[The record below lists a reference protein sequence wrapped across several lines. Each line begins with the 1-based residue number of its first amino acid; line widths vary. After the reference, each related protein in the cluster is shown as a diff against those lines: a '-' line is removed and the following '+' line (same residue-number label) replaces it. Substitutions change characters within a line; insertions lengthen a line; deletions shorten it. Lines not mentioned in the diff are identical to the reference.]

1 MTENRK
7 YSEFFAI
14 DESYYPEINPNSI
27 RSKKIEWNQTFP
39 HETFIK
45 FMDSAARMIER
56 KDPHSIWVE
65 GSFGTGKS
73 RTMWAL
79 QCLLSCSEEE
89 LKEYF
94 DRYSIQL
101 EDKSDLLG
109 KLLSFKRDAN
119 KKILTLSRYDS
130 GEIDSI
136 QRLITAIYDTISE
149 ALVQNGYDTGG
160 ASLREIVADWL
171 EKPKNSTVF
180 DVYRDQEPYNKY
192 ASFQGKS
199 ASQIARE
206 LRQPPE
212 KDDEGKTPTDELLE
226 NVLTLADQEG
236 LKILNFQM
244 KDLKAWLAEVIAK
257 NNLKA
262 IVFFWDEFT
271 SFFKK
276 NKDSLDVFQSL
287 VELSSESP
295 FYLVIATH
303 QTGAFISKAERDDK
317 KGPFMALYDRFT
329 HIDIELPDN
338 VAFDLIAE
346 AMKIKPNSQKEYE
359 TLTYDINSWVMN
371 ARKDVCASYSKS
383 PKDRE
388 RNEKTLQNLVP
399 IHPVSALLLKH
410 IATEFASNQRS
421 MFNFIKND
429 DADNLQAFQWFINT
443 HSPEQGEILTV
454 DFLWNFFYEKGSDD
468 HGSGVG
474 KSNLDF
480 IIAAILDV
488 YPRYEDKLHTTEEKR
503 VLKCVLMM
511 QAISRKINNSN
522 GLLRPIDVNIMR
534 AFQGDFS
541 IQNNVQ
547 AILEKLVNA
556 KILVKMEDKKDGKT
570 RVEYI
575 ASVMAGDGTKI
586 DEIIERIRNEIFTST
601 LLREGDI
608 NDGAFGFN
616 LSLRSRYNF
625 EIASANN
632 FKVQANRL
640 ATTTPEYKIPALFC
654 FARDEVEQNEL
665 GKLLAQATQVEEWKN
680 IVFIDASEALVGE
693 ERFEE
698 YLSQAAQEEYWRPTD
713 PKTSDSKG
721 EQKRAILTDWKKD
734 ILDGSFRVATQR
746 SGDYRTRCASK
757 KLLEETLVHIVRM
770 QYPLVFDDA
779 KVTEFFFKSTQL
791 AAGAKLGIQQASES
805 SYAEKSIAALL
816 GKVKGVGTYWEIYSD
831 KPISKLKVIV
841 DEFIKQK
848 FESDGRVDI
857 SKIFELLE
865 ENGFMPNNLYAYLTG
880 FLLKEY
886 ADGSKYDYSVGAVG
900 ETAGSMTVDRLGTDI
915 GDCIKQA
922 NTAAKGFKERYI
934 SIMSPGQKRF
944 IEFCN
949 KVFGIT
955 SNKVE
960 HAANNMRN
968 RFKELAPI
976 WCYKALPGA
985 KGLEELLEALAEV
998 ASSRGK
1004 SDAVSSKASL
1014 FGEKLTKDALFNKF
1028 KSLFTAENG
1037 ANGIKAA
1044 LKEYHEG
1051 EIFSLASELG
1061 VSESALVDAVKRRI
1075 SSGEASWLWD
1085 DETGK
1090 QEFDKILLEYKIM
1103 LASAQITVKTMTFKE
1118 CVDQWQDFAWK
1129 LRAPIE
1135 ICKTQAPQLAEF
1147 FDALECIARD
1157 RQLPEDR
1164 REIFLDSL
1172 DRYVEDIKELKGAKI
1187 KGILS
1192 DYCKA
1197 RGLAFG
1203 DSELDSLYGK
1213 LPKESFLLSSVDYQN
1228 QLKDVAAEIAH
1239 NQERVKLLDKWR
1251 ELTETTSPKE
1261 WASMYRTPIIA
1272 LVPKDLQQDA
1282 IRLFNALE
1290 NPAASSAEVKFALE
1304 FISSEP
1310 APKFIEDLK
1319 DQEKREKAF
1328 VATIVGRFEPVV
1340 HDAEALRNY
1349 LYKKGYD
1356 KPNEWIGR
1364 VEGDVKEYARI
1375 QYFETGYEDVKREI
1389 DDMPPQEAKELLKT
1403 LVANNVEVGVSIIAN
1418 KGKLS

>member
-1 MTENRK
+1 MSANRI

-27 RSKKIEWNQTFP
+27 RSKKIAWNQTFP

-45 FMDSAARMIER
+45 FMESAARMIER
-56 KDPHSIWVE
+56 KDPHCIWVE

-89 LKEYF
+89 VKEYF

-109 KLLSFKRDAN
+109 KFVSFKRDN
-119 KKILTLSRYDS
+119 KKILTVSRYDS

-136 QRLITAIYDTISE
+136 QRLITAVYDTVSE

-171 EKPKNSTVF
+171 EKPKNAKVF
-180 DVYRDQEPYNKY
+180 DIYRDQEPYNKY
-192 ASFQGKS
+192 ASFQNKS
-199 ASQIARE
+199 AAQIANE

-212 KDDEGKTPTDELLE
+212 RDDDGKTPTDELLE
-226 NVLTLADQEG
+226 DVLTLADQEG
-236 LKILNFQM
+236 LKILNFKM
-244 KDLKAWLAEVIAK
+244 TDLKAWLAEVITK

-271 SFFKK
+271 SFIKK
-276 NKDSLDVFQSL
+276 NKNSFDVFQSL
-287 VELSSESP
+287 AELSSETP

-303 QTGAFISKAERDDK
+303 QTGAFISQAERSDK

-329 HIDIELPDN
+329 HIEIELPDN

-346 AMKIKPNSQKEYE
+346 AMKIKPSFQKEYE
-359 TLTYDINSWVMN
+359 ELTRDINSGVMN

-383 PKDRE
+383 SKDRE

-410 IATEFASNQRS
+410 IAAEFASNQRS

-443 HSPEQGEILTV
+443 HSPEVGDILTV

-468 HGSGVG
+468 HGGGVG

-503 VLKCVLMM
+503 VLKCALMM
-511 QAISRKINNSN
+511 QAISRKLNN
-522 GLLRPIDVNIMR
+522 GVELLRPTDVNIMR

-570 RVEYI
+570 RVEYT

-586 DEIIERIRNEIFTST
+586 DEIIDRLRGEIFTST

-608 NDGAFGFN
+608 SDAAFAFS
-616 LSLRSRYNF
+616 LALRSRYNF
-625 EIASANN
+625 EVASANN

-640 ATTTPEYKIPALFC
+640 VTTTPDYKIPALLC
-654 FARDEVEQNEL
+654 FARDEAEQNEL
-665 GKLLAQATQVEEWKN
+665 GKQLAQATQVEEWKN
-680 IVFIDASEALVGE
+680 IVFIDASEVVVGE

-713 PKTSDSKG
+713 PKTADSKG
-721 EQKRAILTDWKKD
+721 EQKRAILSDWKKD

-757 KLLEETLVHIVRM
+757 KLLEETLAHVVRM
-770 QYPLVFDDA
+770 QYPYVFDDA
-779 KVTEFFFKSTQL
+779 KVTEFFFKATQL
-791 AAGAKLGIQQASES
+791 PAGAKLGIQQTSES
-805 SYAEKSIAALL
+805 SYAEKSIAALI
-816 GKVKGVGTYWEIYSD
+816 GNVRRVEKYWEICSEE
-831 KPISKLKVIV
+831 PISKLKVIV
-841 DEFIKQK
+841 DDFIKQK

-865 ENGFMPNNLYAYLTG
+865 GHGFMPNNLYAYLTG

-886 ADGSKYDYSVGAVG
+886 SEGSKYDYSVGAVG
-900 ETAGSMTVDRLGTDI
+900 ESAGSMTIERLGTDI

-922 NTAAKGFKERYI
+922 ITPEKKGFKDRYI

-949 KVFGIT
+949 KVFGIS

-960 HAANNMRN
+960 LAANNMRN

-976 WCYKALPGA
+976 WCYKTLSGA
-985 KGLEELLEALAEV
+985 KELGDLLEALAEV

-1028 KSLFTAENG
+1028 KSLFTVENG
-1037 ANGIKAA
+1037 SNGIKAA
-1044 LKEYHEG
+1044 LKEYREG
-1051 EIFSLASELG
+1051 EIFTLASELG

-1085 DETGK
+1085 EETGK

-1103 LASAQITVKTMTFKE
+1103 LASAQITVKTTSFKE

-1129 LRAPIE
+1129 LRAPLE

-1157 RQLPEDR
+1157 RQLPEER
-1164 REIFLDSL
+1164 REIFLDSIE
-1172 DRYVEDIKELKGAKI
+1172 RYVEDIKALKGEKI
-1187 KGILS
+1187 KAILG

-1197 RGLAFG
+1197 CGLAFG

-1213 LPKESFLLSSVDYQN
+1213 LPKESFLLASVDYQK
-1228 QLKDVAAEIAH
+1228 QLKDAAAEIAH

-1272 LVPKDLQQDA
+1272 LVPKELRQDA
-1282 IRLFNALE
+1282 LRLFNALE

-1310 APKFIEDLK
+1310 KFIEDLK

-1328 VATIVGRFEPVV
+1328 VAAIVGRFEPVV
-1340 HDAEALRNY
+1340 RDTEALRNY
-1349 LYKKGYD
+1349 LYRKGFD

-1364 VEGDVKEYARI
+1364 VEGDVKEFARI
-1375 QYFETGYEDVKREI
+1375 QYYDSGYENVKREI
-1389 DDMPPQEAKELLKT
+1389 DDMSPQEAKELLKK
-1403 LVANNVEVGVSIIAN
+1403 LVEKDVEVGVSIIAN
-1418 KGKLS
+1418 KGKQS